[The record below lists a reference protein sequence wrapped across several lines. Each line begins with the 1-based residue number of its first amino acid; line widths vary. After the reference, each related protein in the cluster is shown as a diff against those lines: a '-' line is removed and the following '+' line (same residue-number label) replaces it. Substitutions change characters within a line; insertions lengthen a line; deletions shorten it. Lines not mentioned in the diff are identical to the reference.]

1 MMMRIPVTLALREL
15 RHDWQAALCFIAALA
30 GVLGPLLIVLALKNG
45 VIGTMVGRLI
55 EDPSNREILA
65 IGAGAHDAAFFAALG
80 VRQDVGFV
88 VPATRS
94 INTSANA
101 VRNEASR
108 KLERAVPLIPSAAGD
123 PLISGAPVAPGQV
136 WISDALAQ
144 DLSAGAGD
152 TLDMIIGRE
161 VDGQRENARRDL
173 QVIGVVPAEIWP
185 RAAVFLSVPDLLAVE
200 RFRDDLSA
208 TPANWTEPVA
218 EPESYA
224 SFRLYA
230 RSLDDIGNLAA
241 HLSDLGVQSRPR
253 AENAALLL
261 SFRRNL
267 NILFTAIAA
276 LAMFGFWA
284 AMSANLRGMVE
295 RQRVIFSLYSM
306 LTMPDRQR
314 CLIPVVQSLAL
325 VLVGVMATVILILPF
340 LVAINAVFDS
350 VPGESV
356 ARLYAGDILAT
367 LILGA
372 FTAVTAAVWAVVAV
386 RNVDPQEVLTHA

>member
-1 MMMRIPVTLALREL
+1 MQIPITLALREL
-15 RHDWQAALCFIAALA
+15 RHDWQAALCFVAALA

-65 IGAGAHDAAFFAALG
+65 IGADQHDAAFFATLNA
-80 VRQDVGFV
+80 REDVEFV

-101 VRNEASR
+101 IRHEAAR

-123 PLISGAPVAPGQV
+123 PLIQGEPVEGGRV
-136 WISDALAQ
+136 WISETLAE
-144 DLSAGAGD
+144 DLSAQPGD
-152 TLDMIIGRE
+152 SLDMIIGRE

-173 QVIGVVPAEIWP
+173 QIIGIVPSETWP

-208 TPANWTEPVA
+208 TPGNWTAPVE

-224 SFRLYA
+224 SFRLYT
-230 RSLDDIGNLAA
+230 RSLDDIGAV
-241 HLSDLGVQSRPR
+241 SDYLTSVGVQSRPR

-276 LAMFGFWA
+276 LAVFGFWA

-295 RQRVIFSLYSM
+295 RQRVIFSLFSM
-306 LTMPDRQR
+306 LTMPERQR

-325 VLVGVMATVILILPF
+325 VMGGVAATLVIIAPF
-340 LVAINAVFDS
+340 LLAINVTFDTT
-350 VPGESV
+350 GEAV
-356 ARLYAGDILAT
+356 ARLYVGDVAAT
-367 LILGA
+367 LLLGA
-372 FTAVTAAVWAVVAV
+372 VTAVTAAVWAVIAV
-386 RNVDPQEVLTHA
+386 RNVEPQEVLTHA

>member
-1 MMMRIPVTLALREL
+1 MKIPVNLALREL
-15 RHDWQAALCFIAALA
+15 RHDWQSALCFVAALA
-30 GVLGPLLIVLALKNG
+30 GVLGPLLIILALKNG

-55 EDPSNREILA
+55 DDPSNREILA
-65 IGAGAHDAAFFAALG
+65 IGAGQHDAAFFAGLNA
-80 VRQDVGFV
+80 RQDVGFV

-101 VRNEASR
+101 VRHEAQR

-123 PLISGAPVAPGQV
+123 PLVEGEAVMPGRI

-152 TLDMIIGRE
+152 TVDMIIGRE

-173 QVIGVVPAEIWP
+173 HVIGVLPPEIWP
-185 RAAVFLSVPDLLAVE
+185 RPAIFLSVPDLLAAE

-208 TPANWTEPVA
+208 TPANWTDPVA
-218 EPESYA
+218 EPDSYA

-230 RSLDDIGNLAA
+230 RSLDDIGVLSS
-241 HLSDLGVQSRPR
+241 HLTELRLQSRPR

-295 RQRVIFSLYSM
+295 RQRVTFSLFSM

-314 CLIPVVQSLAL
+314 CIIPVAQSLAL
-325 VLVGVMATVILILPF
+325 VLSGVVATLIIILP
-340 LVAINAVFDS
+340 LLLAINAAFETA
-350 VPGESV
+350 PGESV
-356 ARLYAGDILAT
+356 ARLYPGDIMAT
-367 LILGA
+367 MALGA
-372 FTAVTAAVWAVVAV
+372 LTAVTAAVWAVIAV
-386 RNVDPQEVLTHA
+386 RNVEPQEVLTHA

>member
-1 MMMRIPVTLALREL
+1 MLTMPTKLALREL
-15 RHDWQAALCFIAALA
+15 KHDWQSALCFVAALA
-30 GVLGPLLIVLALKNG
+30 GVLGPLLIILALKNG

-65 IGAGAHDAAFFAALG
+65 IGAGQHDAAFFAGLSA
-80 VRQDVGFV
+80 RQDVGFV

-101 VRNEASR
+101 VRNEAQR

-123 PLISGAPVAPGQV
+123 PLVKGDAVGPGRV
-136 WISDALAQ
+136 WISDTLAS
-144 DLSAGAGD
+144 DLSVSAGD

-173 QVIGVVPAEIWP
+173 TVIGVLSPEIWP
-185 RAAVFLSVPDLLAVE
+185 RPAIFLSVPDLLAVE

-208 TPANWTEPVA
+208 TPSNWTDPVPEPDSFA
-218 EPESYA
+218 SY
-224 SFRLYA
+224 RLYA
-230 RSLDDIGNLAA
+230 RSLEDIETLSAYLAETG
-241 HLSDLGVQSRPR
+241 LQSRPR

-267 NILFTAIAA
+267 NILFTAVAA

-295 RQRVIFSLYSM
+295 RQRVIFSLFSM

-314 CLIPVVQSLAL
+314 CVIPVVQSLAL
-325 VLVGVMATVILILPF
+325 VLGGVVATLVIILPF
-340 LVAINAVFDS
+340 LLAINASFETA
-350 VPGESV
+350 PGEAI
-356 ARLYAGDILAT
+356 ARLYPGDILAT
-367 LILGA
+367 LGLGA
-372 FTAVTAAVWAVVAV
+372 VTAVTAAAWAVFAV
-386 RNVDPQEVLTHA
+386 RNVEPQEVLTHA

>member
-1 MMMRIPVTLALREL
+1 MKIPTKLALREL
-15 RHDWQAALCFIAALA
+15 RHDWQSALCFVAALA

-65 IGAGAHDAAFFAALG
+65 IGAGRHDAAFFVGLG
-80 VRQDVGFV
+80 ARHDVGFI

-101 VRNEASR
+101 VRNEAQR
-108 KLERAVPLIPSAAGD
+108 ILERAVPLIPSAVGD
-123 PLISGAPVAPGQV
+123 PLVEGEAVAPGRV

-144 DLSAGAGD
+144 ELSVSADD

-173 QVIGVVPAEIWP
+173 TVIGVLSAEIWP
-185 RAAVFLSVPDLLAVE
+185 RPAIFLSVPDLLAVE

-208 TPANWTEPVA
+208 KPSNWMDPVSEPD
-218 EPESYA
+218 SYA
-224 SFRLYA
+224 SYRLYA
-230 RSLDDIGNLAA
+230 RSLEDIGTLSA
-241 HLSDLGVQSRPR
+241 HLTELGLQSRPR

-295 RQRVIFSLYSM
+295 RQRVIFSLFSM
-306 LTMPDRQR
+306 LAMSDRQR
-314 CLIPVVQSLAL
+314 CIIPIVQSLTL
-325 VLVGVMATVILILPF
+325 VLGGVVATLVIILPF
-340 LVAINAVFDS
+340 LLAINATFETA
-350 VPGESV
+350 PGESV
-356 ARLYAGDILAT
+356 ASLYLGDILAT
-367 LILGA
+367 LGLGA
-372 FTAVTAAVWAVVAV
+372 VTAVIAAVWAVFAV
-386 RNVDPQEVLTHA
+386 RNVEPQEVLTHA

>member
-1 MMMRIPVTLALREL
+1 MVRIPAMLALREL
-15 RHDWQAALCFIAALA
+15 RHDWQSAMCFVAALA
-30 GVLGPLLIVLALKNG
+30 GVLGPLLIILALKNG
-45 VIGTMVGRLI
+45 IIGTMVGRLI

-65 IGAGAHDAAFFAALG
+65 IGAEQHDAAFFAALG
-80 VRQDVGFV
+80 ARQDVGFI

-101 VRNEASR
+101 VRHEAQR

-123 PLISGAPVAPGQV
+123 PLIDGEAVAPGRV
-136 WISDALAQ
+136 WVSDKLAQ
-144 DLSAGAGD
+144 DLSVSAGD
-152 TLDMIIGRE
+152 TVDMIVGRE

-173 QVIGVVPAEIWP
+173 QVIGVLPPEIWP
-185 RAAVFLSVPDLLAVE
+185 RPAIFLSLPDLLAVE
-200 RFRDDLSA
+200 RFRDDLTSN
-208 TPANWTEPVA
+208 PANWTDPVA
-218 EPESYA
+218 EPETYA

-230 RSLDDIGNLAA
+230 RSLEDIGTLSA
-241 HLSDLGVQSRPR
+241 HLAEQGLQSRPR

-295 RQRVIFSLYSM
+295 RQRIIFSLFSM

-314 CLIPVVQSLAL
+314 CVIPVVQSLAL
-325 VLVGVMATVILILPF
+325 VLGGVIATLIIILPF
-340 LVAINAVFDS
+340 LMAINATFETA
-350 VPGESV
+350 PGESV
-356 ARLYAGDILAT
+356 ARLYAGDVFAT
-367 LILGA
+367 LVLGA
-372 FTAVTAAVWAVVAV
+372 VTAVTAAIWAVFAV
-386 RNVDPQEVLTHA
+386 RNVEPQEVLTHA

>member
-1 MMMRIPVTLALREL
+1 MLKIPAKLALREL
-15 RHDWQAALCFIAALA
+15 RHDWQSALCFVAALA
-30 GVLGPLLIVLALKNG
+30 GVLGPLLIILALKNG

-65 IGAGAHDAAFFAALG
+65 IGAGQHDAAFFAALG
-80 VRQDVGFV
+80 ARQDVGFI

-101 VRNEASR
+101 VRNEAQR

-123 PLISGAPVAPGQV
+123 PLIDGEAVSPGTV
-136 WISDALAQ
+136 WVSDKLAQ
-144 DLSAGAGD
+144 DLSVTAGD

-173 QVIGVVPAEIWP
+173 TVIGVVPAEIWP
-185 RAAVFLSVPDLLAVE
+185 RSAIFLSVPDLLAVE
-200 RFRDDLSA
+200 RFRDDLSV
-208 TPANWTEPVA
+208 TPGNWTDPVSD
-218 EPESYA
+218 PDSYA
-224 SFRLYA
+224 SYRLYA
-230 RSLDDIGNLAA
+230 RTLEDIATLSA
-241 HLSDLGVQSRPR
+241 HLTDLGLQTRPR

-267 NILFTAIAA
+267 NLLFTAIAA

-295 RQRVIFSLYSM
+295 RQRVIFSLFSM

-314 CLIPVVQSLAL
+314 CVVPVVQSLTL
-325 VLVGVMATVILILPF
+325 VLGGVVATLVLILPF
-340 LVAINAVFDS
+340 LLAINATFETA
-350 VPGESV
+350 PGESV
-356 ARLYAGDILAT
+356 ARLYPGDILAT
-367 LILGA
+367 LVLGA
-372 FTAVTAAVWAVVAV
+372 VTAVTAAIWAVFAV
-386 RNVDPQEVLTHA
+386 RNVEPQEVLTHA